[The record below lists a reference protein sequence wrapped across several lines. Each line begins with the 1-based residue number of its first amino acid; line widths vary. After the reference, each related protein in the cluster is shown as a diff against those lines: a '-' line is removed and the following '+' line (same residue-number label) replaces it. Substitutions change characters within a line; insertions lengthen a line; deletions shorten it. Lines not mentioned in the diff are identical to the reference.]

1 MNIRYCTAQQV
12 LKLLHIHIQSFGCYQ
27 LDISLWSIFEINA
40 YKIRIQLVDGL
51 GDRLTPVLEEYI
63 ECTDFVD
70 DILLQILVEARF
82 KHW

>member
-40 YKIRIQLVDGL
+40 YKKDCLLNGL
-51 GDRLTPVLEEYI
+51 
-63 ECTDFVD
+63 D
-70 DILLQILVEARF
+70 DIDYLLSNKTKIEAYEAAR
-82 KHW
+82 K